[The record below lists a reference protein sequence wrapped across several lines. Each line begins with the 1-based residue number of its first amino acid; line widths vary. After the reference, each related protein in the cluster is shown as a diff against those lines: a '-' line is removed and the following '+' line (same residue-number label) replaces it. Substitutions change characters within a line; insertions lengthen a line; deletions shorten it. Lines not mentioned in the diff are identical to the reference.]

1 MSDFSKKVSLPWL
14 ILILVIA
21 VALAALIYYSPKKE
35 VKNYTIIIDGSSD
48 NNIEFQYGVWP
59 QLGDVDFFNNVLEKF
74 IEQKMD
80 FITADLDQMKLRVF
94 KQGEIIKEVPIGA
107 KGREGSWWETPV
119 GLYKIEA
126 KHKKAYSNFA
136 GVYIPY
142 SLVFDGTFLIHG
154 WPYYPSGKPV
164 SSTYSDGCIRLFDED
179 AKEIYNLA
187 EVGMPVLVFKKAFEV
202 ENSTYQYK
210 IPELSA
216 QAYLAADL
224 KNNFIF
230 LEKSRN
236 QILPIASITKLIT
249 SLVVLDYTNLEH
261 YARVPQEAIIFTSIP
276 RLKAGQKIPIY
287 ELLALLLAE
296 SSNEAGNTLAA
307 FLGSEKTINLM
318 NNQAKSIGMTN
329 SHFVDPNGVRLE
341 NVSTPLDLYQL
352 AKYLYFNR
360 SFILKMTKG
369 IFDNDYYG
377 QPSYDLKN
385 LNLFADDPS
394 FVGGKMGLTSG
405 SGETMLAI
413 FELSIGDSQK
423 RPVVFVVLNS
433 KDVYTDIV
441 KMVEFVKNHY
451 QFENE

>member
-1 MSDFSKKVSLPWL
+1 
-14 ILILVIA
+14 
-21 VALAALIYYSPKKE
+21 
-35 VKNYTIIIDGSSD
+35 
-48 NNIEFQYGVWP
+48 
-59 QLGDVDFFNNVLEKF
+59 VDFFNNVLEKF

-136 GVYIPY
+136 GVYMPY
-142 SLVFDGTFLIHG
+142 SLVFEGNFLIHG

-164 SSTYSDGCIRLFDED
+164 SSTYSGGCIRLFDED

-307 FLGSEKTINLM
+307 FLGSEK
-318 NNQAKSIGMTN
+318 
-329 SHFVDPNGVRLE
+329 
-341 NVSTPLDLYQL
+341 QL
-352 AKYLYFNR
+352 
-360 SFILKMTKG
+360 I
-369 IFDNDYYG
+369 
-377 QPSYDLKN
+377 
-385 LNLFADDPS
+385 
-394 FVGGKMGLTSG
+394 
-405 SGETMLAI
+405 
-413 FELSIGDSQK
+413 
-423 RPVVFVVLNS
+423 
-433 KDVYTDIV
+433 
-441 KMVEFVKNHY
+441 
-451 QFENE
+451 